1 MSDGAMPTTKT
12 TAEFDY
18 STLTLND
25 PASIQALIDFHRTTF
40 GGWQMV
46 DDGDGAKSDDKP
58 DDKPEAG
65 ESKSKTPDRDDDEPL
80 GEGGKKALATERAA
94 RQALE
99 AEVKKLTPMK
109 ETLERLTAAL
119 GGEKK
124 GATPED
130 AIADVTARFD
140 KLQEDL
146 DVERLARTHGI
157 TDEKDIAL
165 LRSTS
170 ADARSDLAARLK
182 PSTTTPKPDRSAA
195 RGGAGDGKATS
206 VATGRDLYAERHGK
220 KTT

>member
-1 MSDGAMPTTKT
+1 MSDGAMPTTKST
-12 TAEFDY
+12 TRFDY
-18 STLTLND
+18 STLNPYD
-25 PASIQALIDFHRTTF
+25 PASIQALISFHRKTF
-40 GGWQMV
+40 GGFTMTAEE
-46 DDGDGAKSDDKP
+46 DGATKDDKAP
-58 DDKPEAG
+58 DAG
-65 ESKSKTPDRDDDEPL
+65 AESKGAESKGTEDEPL
-80 GEGGKKALATERAA
+80 GEGGKKALESERKA

-99 AEVKKLTPMK
+99 AQVKELTPMK
-109 ETLERLTAAL
+109 DTLARLTAAL

-146 DVERLARTHGI
+146 EVERLARTHGI
-157 TDEKDIAL
+157 TDEKDIVL

-182 PSTTTPKPDRSAA
+182 PSTNPPNPKPDGSAA
-195 RGGAGDGKATS
+195 RGASGEGKATS